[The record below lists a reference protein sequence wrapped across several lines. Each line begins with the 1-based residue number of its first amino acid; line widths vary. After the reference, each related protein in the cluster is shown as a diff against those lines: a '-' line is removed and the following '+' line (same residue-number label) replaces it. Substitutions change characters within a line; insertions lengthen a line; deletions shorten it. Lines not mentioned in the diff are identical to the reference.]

1 MQNIVIFV
9 LFIFMI
15 GCGSESKN
23 ESNTIEAIATIKE
36 ASGICY
42 VPKTDTLFVVGDN
55 GFLYEID
62 KNGKFLNTK
71 DLKLKDSDFE
81 GIAYDSKTD
90 MLYVAI
96 EGVDNLLVLTREL
109 EYVKEINMDRRDSE
123 NRKILENKGEGLEG
137 IAMIDGELY
146 LANQS
151 FKTLPKDDPSVVVKI
166 DFENNNTASIADV
179 IDHGYLNISGM
190 TFYDDS
196 LYLLSDSN
204 NLLIKYDINT
214 NETLQKWH
222 IKGDIV
228 DDTLKNV
235 ALEGVTFD
243 NGEYI
248 YFAIDDKKE
257 GKIVKM
263 SIKTLDSYE
272 IK

>member
-9 LFIFMI
+9 LFVFMI
-15 GCGSESKN
+15 GCGSESKK
-23 ESNTIEAIATIKE
+23 ESIAIETIAMIKE

-42 VPKTDTLFVVGDN
+42 VSKTDTLFVVGDN
-55 GFLYEID
+55 GFIYEID
-62 KNGKFLNTK
+62 KNGNFLNTK

-81 GIAYDSKTD
+81 GITYDSKTD
-90 MLYVAI
+90 WLYIAV
-96 EGVDNLLVLTREL
+96 EGVDNILVVTREL
-109 EYVKEINMDRRDSE
+109 EYVKEINIDRKDNE
-123 NRKILENKGEGLEG
+123 NREILENSGEGLEA
-137 IAMIDGELY
+137 IVVINDEIY
-146 LANQS
+146 LSNQS
-151 FKTLPKDDPSVVVKI
+151 FEILPKADPSVIIKVN
-166 DFENNNTASIADV
+166 FENNNTASIINV

-190 TFYDDS
+190 TFYDDL

-204 NLLIKYDINT
+204 NSLIKYDINT

-222 IKGDIV
+222 IKGDIL

-248 YFAIDDKKE
+248 YFAVDDKQA

-263 SIKTLDSYE
+263 SIKTLDSY
-272 IK
+272 KR